1 MRSRKIETLART
13 VKMEDGATSRL
24 QPRQRLR
31 EDGTIARRLCQR
43 PGIAPVRVVL
53 NRGGVRA
60 VDINRGHREN
70 GWRARHAQRDWGSSR
85 PVVVER
91 TKSTRI
97 CNPLLQAGW
106 SRLTSGTRLR
116 AAFGNTRA
124 SSSRASSSARRRAI
138 GAQHSPSNVRHP
150 RALRH
155 CGPRKSG
162 YYLLTKSGLS
172 MDNPDLKS
180 GESLLPSRGK
190 SGKSRLKVTQKVR

>member
-1 MRSRKIETLART
+1 MPVEMRSREIETLART

-70 GWRARHAQRDWGSSR
+70 GWRARHAQRDLGSSR

-150 RALRH
+150 RALRARQ
-155 CGPRKSG
+155 PFTVYKPPQR
-162 YYLLTKSGLS
+162 
-172 MDNPDLKS
+172 PQ
-180 GESLLPSRGK
+180 LPSM
-190 SGKSRLKVTQKVR
+190 SLKAMEMF